1 MKAILLWLL
10 ITLLGTTG
18 VGSQATG
25 DMARPFDRYILN
37 NDTAIEIESD
47 PPPDLVVNDETPK
60 WTSKVFEVEEVWP
73 GDSGGAT
80 LKLQNVGDPGIL
92 SMNVTNLK
100 DFEMGCN
107 EPESLADSTCGD
119 PGQGEGD
126 LGQKLDMRIWWDDNN
141 NGTCEPPGETSI
153 AEDTLHN
160 IAGVTY
166 NLGSLNNTETKY
178 LGIAWSVDS
187 TVGNEIMGDKCT
199 FDIRFVLD

>member
-47 PPPDLVVNDETPK
+47 PPPDLVVHDENPWGGATPGS
-60 WTSKVFEVEEVWP
+60 SKVFEVEEVCP

-80 LKLQNVGDPGIL
+80 LKLQNVGDPG
-92 SMNVTNLK
+92 NLYLHLLTLV
-100 DFEMGCN
+100 DEPGITP
-107 EPESLADSTCGD
+107 EPEPTPDSGELSLN
-119 PGQGEGD
+119 
-126 LGQKLDMRIWWDDNN
+126 LDMLIWWDDNN
-141 NGTCEPPGETSI
+141 NGSYEPPADTLI
-153 AEDTLHN
+153 VEDTLKN
-160 IAGVTY
+160 IACNMY
-166 NLGSLNNTETKY
+166 DLGTLDYMEIRY

-199 FDIRFVLD
+199 FDIQFVLD